1 LKVGCVDTVE
11 RGKIPGIVQPYIHFH
26 DILQSAAG
34 LREDGND
41 ALDAMVGFSNDT
53 SRDDVTVGVNG
64 DLPRH
69 EDKAVGHSGLA
80 KRQALSARTGLGGAN
95 AFDGQEA
102 SPLDASWANPRTMI
116 YQKCSIVKQKCS
128 SNDILRGGLIEIPG
142 QHQED
147 GVMSKARSSDS
158 GDILPRLEGMMD
170 AMTRSEVRIARQILA
185 APDDFVRSSVR
196 SVAADLGVSEPT
208 ILRFCRTVGCD
219 GFKDLKFRLIQELA
233 LSQANSDRAERATKA
248 VSSAGRGAV
257 AARGTAQKSPDD
269 DRLFDTI
276 IEALTRT
283 RATLVHAD
291 VLRSAQAIAQ
301 AGRVVVY
308 GIGGSSA
315 ALASEAHNRLFRLN
329 VPVMV
334 FTDGYTQRMSAAI
347 LAEGDVALFISSTG
361 RPRELQESLELAKY
375 CKATCI
381 AITDKETPLGRDAE
395 ICLHVGL
402 GASGIEE
409 IQPNPMRFAQ
419 LFVIDRLAYAVAA
432 NLGEQAHL
440 SLRKMRGSV
449 AWLHGINPQ
458 QPIGD

>member
-1 LKVGCVDTVE
+1 
-11 RGKIPGIVQPYIHFH
+11 
-26 DILQSAAG
+26 
-34 LREDGND
+34 
-41 ALDAMVGFSNDT
+41 
-53 SRDDVTVGVNG
+53 
-64 DLPRH
+64 
-69 EDKAVGHSGLA
+69 
-80 KRQALSARTGLGGAN
+80 
-95 AFDGQEA
+95 
-102 SPLDASWANPRTMI
+102 
-116 YQKCSIVKQKCS
+116 
-128 SNDILRGGLIEIPG
+128 
-142 QHQED
+142 
-147 GVMSKARSSDS
+147 MSKTRSSS
-158 GDILPRLEGMMD
+158 HNNDILPRLEGMMD
-170 AMTRSEVRIARQILA
+170 AMTRSEVRIAKQILA

-208 ILRFCRTVGCD
+208 ILRFCRTVGCE

-233 LSQANSDRAERATKA
+233 LFQANSDRAAT
-248 VSSAGRGAV
+248 RGATV
-257 AARGTAQKSPDD
+257 KSLDD

-283 RATLVHAD
+283 RATLVTDD
-291 VLRSAQAIAQ
+291 VVKSAQSIAK
-301 AGRVVVY
+301 ASRVVVY

-315 ALASEAHNRLFRLN
+315 AMASEAHNRLFRLN

-381 AITDKETPLGRDAE
+381 AITDKETPLGRDAD

-409 IQPNPMRFAQ
+409 IQPNPMRFGQ

-432 NLGEQAHL
+432 LLGEKAHL

>member
-1 LKVGCVDTVE
+1 
-11 RGKIPGIVQPYIHFH
+11 
-26 DILQSAAG
+26 
-34 LREDGND
+34 
-41 ALDAMVGFSNDT
+41 
-53 SRDDVTVGVNG
+53 
-64 DLPRH
+64 
-69 EDKAVGHSGLA
+69 
-80 KRQALSARTGLGGAN
+80 
-95 AFDGQEA
+95 
-102 SPLDASWANPRTMI
+102 
-116 YQKCSIVKQKCS
+116 
-128 SNDILRGGLIEIPG
+128 
-142 QHQED
+142 
-147 GVMSKARSSDS
+147 MSKARSSSDS

-170 AMTRSEVRIARQILA
+170 AMTRSEVRIARRILA
-185 APDDFVRSSVR
+185 EPDDFVRSSVR

-208 ILRFCRTVGCD
+208 ILRFCRTVGCE

-233 LSQANSDRAERATKA
+233 LSQADSDRQANSERAERATKA
-248 VSSAGRGAV
+248 GASSGRAT
-257 AARGTAQKSPDD
+257 AARGIAEKDLND

-283 RATLVHAD
+283 RATLAPED
-291 VLRSAQAIAQ
+291 VSSGARAIAK
-301 AGRVVVY
+301 AGRVIVY

-315 ALASEAHNRLFRLN
+315 ALALEAHNRLFRLN
-329 VPVMV
+329 IPVMV

-347 LAEGDVALFISSTG
+347 LSEGDVALFVSSTG

-375 CKATCI
+375 SKATCI
-381 AITDKETPLGRDAE
+381 AITDKETPLGRDAD

-432 NLGEQAHL
+432 FLGEKAHV

>member
-1 LKVGCVDTVE
+1 MNK
-11 RGKIPGIVQPYIHFH
+11 
-26 DILQSAAG
+26 
-34 LREDGND
+34 
-41 ALDAMVGFSNDT
+41 
-53 SRDDVTVGVNG
+53 
-64 DLPRH
+64 
-69 EDKAVGHSGLA
+69 
-80 KRQALSARTGLGGAN
+80 ART
-95 AFDGQEA
+95 
-102 SPLDASWANPRTMI
+102 T
-116 YQKCSIVKQKCS
+116 
-128 SNDILRGGLIEIPG
+128 
-142 QHQED
+142 
-147 GVMSKARSSDS
+147 SDS
-158 GDILPRLEGMMD
+158 SDILPRLEGMMD
-170 AMTRSEVRIARQILA
+170 SMTRSEVRIARQILA
-185 APDDFVRSSVR
+185 APDNFVRSSVR

-208 ILRFCRTVGCD
+208 ILRFCRAIGCE

-233 LSQANSDRAERATKA
+233 LSQANSDRAERAPKA
-248 VSSAGRGAV
+248 TGSAGRGAV
-257 AARGTAQKSPDD
+257 AKEPDD
-269 DRLFDTI
+269 DRVFDTI

-283 RATLVHAD
+283 RATLVYQD
-291 VLRSAQAIAQ
+291 ILRSAQAIAK

-381 AITDKETPLGRDAE
+381 AITDKETPLGRDAD

-402 GASGIEE
+402 AASGVEE

-432 NLGEQAHL
+432 VLGEQAHL
-440 SLRKMRGSV
+440 ALRKMRGSV
-449 AWLHGINPQ
+449 AWLHGITPQ

>member
-1 LKVGCVDTVE
+1 M
-11 RGKIPGIVQPYIHFH
+11 
-26 DILQSAAG
+26 
-34 LREDGND
+34 N
-41 ALDAMVGFSNDT
+41 
-53 SRDDVTVGVNG
+53 
-64 DLPRH
+64 
-69 EDKAVGHSGLA
+69 
-80 KRQALSARTGLGGAN
+80 
-95 AFDGQEA
+95 
-102 SPLDASWANPRTMI
+102 
-116 YQKCSIVKQKCS
+116 
-128 SNDILRGGLIEIPG
+128 
-142 QHQED
+142 
-147 GVMSKARSSDS
+147 KARNTADS

-170 AMTRSEVRIARQILA
+170 SMTRSEVRIARQILA

-208 ILRFCRTVGCD
+208 ILRFCRAIGCE

-233 LSQANSDRAERATKA
+233 LSQANTDRAERATKA
-248 VSSAGRGAV
+248 AGTTGRGV
-257 AARGTAQKSPDD
+257 VGKDRDD
-269 DRLFDTI
+269 DHVFDTI

-283 RATLVHAD
+283 RATLVYQD
-291 VLRSAQAIAQ
+291 VSSSAQAIAK

-315 ALASEAHNRLFRLN
+315 ALASEAHNRLFRLS

-381 AITDKETPLGRDAE
+381 AITDKETPLGRDAD

-402 GASGIEE
+402 AASGVEE

-432 NLGEQAHL
+432 VLGEQAHVA
-440 SLRKMRGSV
+440 LRKMRGSV
-449 AWLHGINPQ
+449 AWLHGITPQ

>member
-1 LKVGCVDTVE
+1 M
-11 RGKIPGIVQPYIHFH
+11 
-26 DILQSAAG
+26 
-34 LREDGND
+34 N
-41 ALDAMVGFSNDT
+41 
-53 SRDDVTVGVNG
+53 
-64 DLPRH
+64 
-69 EDKAVGHSGLA
+69 
-80 KRQALSARTGLGGAN
+80 
-95 AFDGQEA
+95 
-102 SPLDASWANPRTMI
+102 
-116 YQKCSIVKQKCS
+116 
-128 SNDILRGGLIEIPG
+128 
-142 QHQED
+142 
-147 GVMSKARSSDS
+147 KARNTSDS

-170 AMTRSEVRIARQILA
+170 SMTRSEVRIARQILA

-208 ILRFCRTVGCD
+208 ILRFCRAIGCE

-233 LSQANSDRAERATKA
+233 LSQANTDRAERATKA
-248 VSSAGRGAV
+248 AGTTGRGV
-257 AARGTAQKSPDD
+257 VGKDRDD
-269 DRLFDTI
+269 DHVFDTI

-283 RATLVHAD
+283 RATLVYQD
-291 VLRSAQAIAQ
+291 VSSSAQAIAK

-315 ALASEAHNRLFRLN
+315 ALASEAHNRLFRLS

-381 AITDKETPLGRDAE
+381 AITDKETPLGRDAD

-402 GASGIEE
+402 AASGVEE

-432 NLGEQAHL
+432 VLGEQAHVA
-440 SLRKMRGSV
+440 LRKMRGSV
-449 AWLHGINPQ
+449 AWLHGITPQ

>member
-1 LKVGCVDTVE
+1 M
-11 RGKIPGIVQPYIHFH
+11 
-26 DILQSAAG
+26 
-34 LREDGND
+34 N
-41 ALDAMVGFSNDT
+41 
-53 SRDDVTVGVNG
+53 
-64 DLPRH
+64 
-69 EDKAVGHSGLA
+69 
-80 KRQALSARTGLGGAN
+80 
-95 AFDGQEA
+95 
-102 SPLDASWANPRTMI
+102 
-116 YQKCSIVKQKCS
+116 
-128 SNDILRGGLIEIPG
+128 
-142 QHQED
+142 
-147 GVMSKARSSDS
+147 KARNTADTT
-158 GDILPRLEGMMD
+158 DILPRLQGMMD
-170 AMTRSEVRIARQILA
+170 SMTRSEVRIAKRILA

-196 SVAADLGVSEPT
+196 SVASDLGVSEPT
-208 ILRFCRTVGCD
+208 ILRFCRTIGCE

-233 LSQANSDRAERATKA
+233 LSQANNDRAARATGASERASPA
-248 VSSAGRGAV
+248 HGEPAGRGPVPGGAL
-257 AARGTAQKSPDD
+257 DD

-276 IEALTRT
+276 IAALTRT
-283 RATLVHAD
+283 RDTLIYKD
-291 VLRSAQAIAQ
+291 LLGSAQAIAK

-315 ALASEAHNRLFRLN
+315 ALAAEAHNRLYRLN

-381 AITDKETPLGRDAE
+381 AITDKETPLGRDAD

-402 GASGIEE
+402 AASGVEE

-432 NLGEQAHL
+432 ILGEQAHL
-440 SLRKMRGSV
+440 ALRRMRGSV